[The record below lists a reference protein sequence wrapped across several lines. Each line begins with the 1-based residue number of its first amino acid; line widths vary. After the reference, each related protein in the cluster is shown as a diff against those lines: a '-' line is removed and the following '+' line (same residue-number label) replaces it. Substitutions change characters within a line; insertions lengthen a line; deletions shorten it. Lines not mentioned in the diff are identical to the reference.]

1 MLTTVH
7 KYWVEFIHAYR
18 LHSPQGDTLK
28 GTMVNPQ
35 CYMYKPR

>member
-18 LHSPQGDTLK
+18 PHGDTPK
-28 GTMVNPQ
+28 DMIVNPQ